1 MQNGIIN
8 NNTKDSTCLYIKFL
22 VAINGVR
29 MVRYIKAKR
38 KHKDKGEQSMLQDTK
53 ANKPDI
59 AVEVFLSL
67 VRIFLIVLVII
78 NAIWAG
84 IFIHYIN
91 KSITDVSHNI
101 EMTQDGQDN
110 NQSITNG

>member
-1 MQNGIIN
+1 MKQPN
-8 NNTKDSTCLYIKFL
+8 
-22 VAINGVR
+22 
-29 MVRYIKAKR
+29 
-38 KHKDKGEQSMLQDTK
+38 
-53 ANKPDI
+53 I

-67 VRIFLIVLVII
+67 VKWFLIFVII
-78 NAIWAG
+78 NNLIWASA
-84 IFIHYIN
+84 FVYYMN